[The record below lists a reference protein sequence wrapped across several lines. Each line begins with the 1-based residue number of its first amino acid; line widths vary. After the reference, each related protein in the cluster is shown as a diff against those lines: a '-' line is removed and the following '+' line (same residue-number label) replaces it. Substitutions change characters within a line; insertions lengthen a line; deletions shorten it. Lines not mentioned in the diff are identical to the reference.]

1 MTSKTKKAGTPR
13 KHKRD
18 KPKPKPAHS
27 RSKTPPHKKGR
38 FLGTLRSLW
47 AIFFAAVSILA
58 AVAAFYALSPR
69 ITVSSL
75 PSLDPAKIFSTPFT
89 ILNDGYLI
97 ARNVQ
102 ATCFVSDAK
111 DINDNHFAGGMAFT
125 DTQTQDIGDL
135 HAKESATLPC
145 AFASTFVTAPIA
157 SANIT
162 IDVSYRPQWY
172 PWHITKRFRFV
183 TTPGADGQ
191 LHWLPQPAGSENTK
205 NAPKFI
211 RVYPTP

>member
-1 MTSKTKKAGTPR
+1 MTGKTKKAGTPR
-13 KHKRD
+13 KQKRD
-18 KPKPKPAHS
+18 KPKPKLARS
-27 RSKTPPHKKGR
+27 RSKAPLHKKGR
-38 FLGTLRSLW
+38 FIGTLRSLW
-47 AIFFAAVSILA
+47 AIFFAALSILA
-58 AVAAFYALSPR
+58 SVAGIYALSPR

-75 PSLDPAKIFSTPFT
+75 PSLDPVQIFSTPFT

-97 ARNVQ
+97 ARDVQ

-111 DINDNHFAGGMAFT
+111 DINGNHFAGGFAFT
-125 DTQTQDIGDL
+125 DTQTQNVGDL
-135 HAKESATLPC
+135 HSKEPATLPC
-145 AFASTFVTAPIA
+145 AFVSNFVTAPIA

-183 TTPGADGQ
+183 TAPAVDGQ
-191 LHWLPQPAGSENTK
+191 LHWLPQPVGSENT
-205 NAPKFI
+205 NDAPKFI